1 MKRPFRKFIGNY
13 LLEDNALTLKD
24 LDRALARQLE
34 LGFRDQPMKLGD
46 VLIEL
51 GLITRAQLERALERQ
66 ARESGE

>member
-66 ARESGE
+66 ARERGE

>member
-34 LGFRDQPMKLGD
+34 LGFKDQPMKLGD